1 VENLEAM
8 QVMSALAQTIRLK
21 VYRHLV
27 DELPNGM
34 AAGEIA
40 KAMDMSA
47 NGMSPHF
54 AILSAAGL
62 VSSEKIGR
70 TVIYRAQTH
79 PVEELSNFLAE
90 AVERG
95 RKARDRTSGQ

>member
-1 VENLEAM
+1 MEAM
-8 QVMSALAQTIRLK
+8 QVMSALAQATRLK
-21 VYRHLV
+21 VYRRLI

-40 KAMDMSA
+40 KEVEMSP
-47 NGMSPHF
+47 NGMTAHF
-54 AILSAAGL
+54 TILSAAGL

-70 TVIYRAQTH
+70 TVLYRAEIR
-79 PVEELSNFLAE
+79 PVEELSAFLAD

-95 RKARDRTSGQ
+95 TSTRGHTA

>member
-1 VENLEAM
+1 MEAM
-8 QVMSALAQTIRLK
+8 QVMSALAQTTRLK
-21 VYRHLV
+21 VYRRLV
-27 DELPNGM
+27 DELPEGM

-40 KAMDMSA
+40 KAMEMSP
-47 NGMSPHF
+47 NGMTAHF

-70 TVIYRAQTH
+70 TVIYRAETQ
-79 PVEELSNFLAE
+79 PVEELSEFLAN

-95 RKARDRTSGQ
+95 RKARTQPST